1 MHAGYV
7 WASILLV
14 LIHNTHFL
22 QFGTELQ
29 LWSDKKSINVCNVN
43 THTHT
48 LEKTFL
54 PQMFWNES

>member
-14 LIHNTHFL
+14 LVHNTHFL

-29 LWSDKKSINVCNVN
+29 LWSDKKINECMFFLN
-43 THTHT
+43 THT
-48 LEKTFL
+48 LEKTLL
-54 PQMFWNES
+54 PQMFWN